1 MKKTPTSQEIQ
12 NFQPKCL
19 LPSPPPGSPPAE
31 RQGISFTATGF
42 VLPCCW
48 LASSAAFW
56 PKASGERPDG
66 GEGLNGSE
74 SFSEDEKIKLFF
86 AKELH
91 IDNNETIENIIGSDT
106 WQNFMSDLVNK
117 PEKSSPLCFER
128 CSKVE
133 KK

>member
-1 MKKTPTSQEIQ
+1 MSKTPTNQEIQ

-19 LPSPPPGSPPAE
+19 LPSGPAAGRPPAE
-31 RQGISFTATGF
+31 RQGVSVTSSGF

-48 LASSAAFW
+48 LASSF
-56 PKASGERPDG
+56 GPDN
-66 GEGLNGSE
+66 EEQLL
-74 SFSEDEKIKLFF
+74 EDEKIKSFF
-86 AKELH
+86 DKELH
-91 IDNNETIENIIGSDT
+91 IDNNETIEDIVNSNT
-106 WQNFMSDLVNK
+106 WLNFMSDLVNK